1 MKTIKLH
8 DGGTFKS
15 KRVLKEVLELP
26 PQGCTISAMRQRI
39 KIMDLIETTEGDQ
52 LALEDADYELLKGQ
66 FHAFPFRLVHKDLV
80 AIADGFD

>member
-8 DGGTFKS
+8 NGATFTS
-15 KRVLKEVLELP
+15 QRVLKEVLELP

-39 KIMDLIETTEGDQ
+39 KIMDAIEAAEGDQ
-52 LALEDADYELLKGQ
+52 LQLEDADYELLKGQ
-66 FHAFPFRLVHKDLV
+66 FQAFQFRLAHKDLV